1 MEKITQV
8 TARIFLGH
16 IFLLAGVS
24 KIGAYEAT
32 QGYMDAMGVP
42 GMLLPLV
49 ILLEIGGGLA
59 IIAGWKTRWTAI
71 ALAAFSVVAAAIFH
85 NNFADQMQMIM
96 FMKNIAIAGGF
107 MLLAAH
113 GAGAYS
119 LDNRQ
124 ANRQTTAT
132 NAAVSH

>member
-1 MEKITQV
+1 MEKVSQYV
-8 TARIFLGH
+8 ARVFLGH

-24 KIGAYEAT
+24 KIGAYAGT
-32 QGYMDAMGVP
+32 QGYMESVGVP

-59 IIAGWKTRWTAI
+59 IIVGWKTKWTAL

-85 NNFADQMQMIM
+85 NNFGDQMQMIL

-107 MLLAAH
+107 LLLASH

-119 LDNRQ
+119 LDNRRRN
-124 ANRQTTAT
+124 ATAS
-132 NAAVSH
+132 VSHA

>member
-1 MEKITQV
+1 MEKVSQFV
-8 TARIFLGH
+8 ARIFLGH
-16 IFLLAGVS
+16 IFLLAGLR
-24 KIGAYEAT
+24 KISAYEGT

-85 NNFADQMQMIM
+85 NNFGDQTQMIL

-107 MLLAAH
+107 LLLAAH

-119 LDNRQ
+119 LDNRR
-124 ANRQTTAT
+124 AIAT
-132 NAAVSH
+132 PVVSHS